1 MIRNYDY
8 EALSRLRFTDLAE
21 LLKSVEKRE
30 KIKILRDEY
39 NSIYPL
45 MITQFIN
52 YMTFDEYY
60 NMCTRSDIDTRPA
73 EDVIKDIHLAEVKF
87 KKGGN

>member
-1 MIRNYDY
+1 M
-8 EALSRLRFTDLAE
+8 T
-21 LLKSVEKRE
+21 KRE

-60 NMCTRSDIDTRPA
+60 SMCTRSDIDTRPA

>member
-8 EALSRLRFTDLAE
+8 EALSRLRFADLAE
-21 LLKSVEKRE
+21 LLKSAEKRE

-60 NMCTRSDIDTRPA
+60 SMCTRSDIDTRPA

>member
-1 MIRNYDY
+1 M
-8 EALSRLRFTDLAE
+8 
-21 LLKSVEKRE
+21 
-30 KIKILRDEY
+30 RDEY